1 MNTKILLRTA
11 SVILLLHALVLT
23 FGVFW
28 NYHNSDIYEI
38 DTWIL
43 GASLCGILLILLLA
57 TLLWVLS
64 CRTDKSAIKQ
74 LWIVAT
80 ATLLLGIIEIIFF
93 FPYVMCIVPAVL
105 AFIALFKLNKLNMSE

>member
-1 MNTKILLRTA
+1 MNTKILLRIA
-11 SVILLLHALVLT
+11 AIILLLHGLVLT

-28 NYHNSDIYEI
+28 NYHNSDIYEM

-43 GASLCGILLILLLA
+43 GASLCGILLVLLLSI
-57 TLLWVLS
+57 LLWVLS
-64 CRTDKSAIKQ
+64 CRADKSAIKL

-105 AFIALFKLNKLNMSE
+105 AFIALFKLNKLNVSE